1 MNLGKDKSTSIM
13 LRYIV
18 QNRKTGVTEHFYDTL
33 GEAIGNAVKLIDEG
47 GDSNLIDSQ
56 GSGEIEVHRFDLLEA
71 EGYLLRALGS
81 DTFDKPL
88 PIQASLDAAR
98 KRRKERPTIYHW
110 DIGSSDIRYRLSV

>member
-1 MNLGKDKSTSIM
+1 M

-18 QNRKTGVTEHFYDTL
+18 QNRKTGTTERLYDSL

-47 GDSNLIDSQ
+47 GDAHIIDSQ

-71 EGYLLRALGS
+71 EGYALRALGS
-81 DTFDKPL
+81 ETFDRPL
-88 PIQASLDAAR
+88 PVQTVLEAAR

-110 DIGSSDIRYRLSV
+110 DFGGSDYR